1 MKLAWLELRRRP
13 GRFAIVG
20 SALTVLVLLMLF
32 LGKLLDGLFLGST
45 GAIRIHEADFYVYSA
60 DARESLLR
68 SSITD
73 GELDGATD
81 LDASGFGVTLLG
93 IAIPGVD
100 DTANGSIGGYESA
113 GGGLPAP
120 PPTGE
125 GLADESLKDLGA
137 AIGDTVLVGPAQ
149 TPVTIVGWVDDSNY
163 LLQNSLW
170 VNGETWRS
178 VQNQN
183 RPDAPIADDEWQIGL
198 VRWPEFRSDTP
209 NVDEVRQTF
218 GGVALN
224 EKDATFAIPGVPEQ
238 QSTLSAVIWTTA
250 FVIVVIVALFFALL
264 TLERTG
270 LYAVLKANGASNSML
285 ISGLILQAVVVA
297 VVAYAIGGLLSW
309 LLGLVVP
316 PEVPVQYTTSRSL
329 FVLVAV
335 VIAAV
340 LGGLMSFRKILK
352 IEPAAAIGAGL

>member
-20 SALTVLVLLMLF
+20 SALVVLVLLMLF

-45 GAIRIHEADFYVYSA
+45 GAIRAHEADYFVYSE

-73 GELDGATD
+73 AELDSVVD

-93 IAIPGVD
+93 IAIPGEED
-100 DTANGSIGGYESA
+100 IANGSIGGYEQA
-113 GGGLPAP
+113 GGRLPEP
-120 PPTGE
+120 PPVGQ
-125 GLADESLKDLGA
+125 GFADDSLQDLGA
-137 AIGDTVLVGPAQ
+137 ELGDVVLIGPMQ
-149 TPVTIVGWVDDSNY
+149 TPIELVGWVDDSNY

-170 VNGETWRS
+170 VNGETWRQ
-178 VQNQN
+178 VQNEN
-183 RPDAPIADDEWQIGL
+183 RPDAPIADDEWQVGV
-198 VRWPEFRSDTP
+198 VRWPDWRSDVP
-209 NVDEVRQTF
+209 NPAEVERQL
-218 GGVALN
+218 GGVVLD
-224 EKDATFAIPGVPEQ
+224 ESDATFAIPGVPEQ

-250 FVIVVIVALFFALL
+250 FVIAVIVALFFALL

-270 LYAVLKANGASNSML
+270 LYAVLKANGASNGML
-285 ISGLILQAVVVA
+285 IGGLILQAVVIA

-309 LLGLVVP
+309 LLGLAVP
-316 PEVPVQYTTSRSL
+316 PEVPVQYTTSRAM

-335 VIAAV
+335 VVAAV
-340 LGGLMSFRKILK
+340 IGGLVSFRRVLK